1 MNLMRPPATDAELI
15 RSFDARIRALESGP
29 PSWRVGQWVLS
40 DQGDS
45 LIATRPGV
53 PTLGVGTAE
62 VEPITADLA
71 RGFIVDIDQAAEQ
84 VKTDVTAAVTGTGGP
99 LSGIVAFL
107 TGKWT
112 DLTTADG
119 KATTAGTN
127 VQSTWDR
134 FWESIFGGTVS
145 GKTVSDFKTAG
156 QSVNSTAG
164 TAGTNATTAL
174 GNIQNSWDRF
184 WEAIFGG
191 TVSGKTVSDFKTAGQ
206 SVNSTASTANTN
218 ATTALGIGNTVKT
231 RFDIRVRA
239 GSNAAADLGFE
250 NTAMYIGVY
259 AVRSTAQARTGT
271 YSAALTGTGSS
282 TVYVPITVDQTG
294 IVSYTCAGVDSIYF
308 EAYVYGKSTNTQ
320 ASGGTNGLQLAVI
333 PYDRTGAA
341 LTTVIAANQTTT
353 TALNSAWTKVSG
365 TATLPSNAAS
375 FAAFVQL
382 TSACNNNE
390 VYYID
395 DVIVREITAGFQA
408 QATANTGVTNAATA
422 IANAG
427 TAQTAADTVAN
438 RLQTRIKAGSN
449 LATDPSFE
457 DTTMYIS
464 GGTPVRST
472 EQARTGTY
480 SVKMTGTGSSTVT
493 TYVTVNASGTLAYY
507 ANGSDSY
514 LFEAWIYGKSTNAQ
528 TSGGTNGLQLVL
540 ATYDRNG
547 SFIANVVC
555 ASVTTSTALNSAWT
569 KVSGVATVASTVATI
584 VGMVTLTSA
593 CRNGD
598 VYYIDDVVLRE
609 QTKIQKL
616 ADALVNVH
624 TGGSSSGNPIDGFVT
639 HLQNVWQDLFGHTTP
654 QSVLQDSA
662 IPDIT
667 KDMSSDL
674 DALYTAHVDA
684 VGSGA
689 CMVRTSTATVTI
701 STGGTVRNLPT
712 SFFGTNTVSSA
723 DITSDLTNAKFTVS
737 LDGWYRCDLCLKTNS
752 TGFTNAW
759 NFAPVLLKNGSAAK
773 YGNDGFDAGAG
784 GGANSRYIASSFE
797 VYLVAGDYVQA
808 GFNADN
814 GTGTISN
821 FLTGEA
827 TGTQS
832 YFSISLSNRSLA

>member
-127 VQSTWDR
+127 VQST
-134 FWESIFGGTVS
+134 
-145 GKTVSDFKTAG
+145 
-156 QSVNSTAG
+156 
-164 TAGTNATTAL
+164 
-174 GNIQNSWDRF
+174 WDRF

-464 GGTPVRST
+464 GGTPARST

-528 TSGGTNGLQLVL
+528 TSGGANGLQLVL

-569 KVSGVATVASTVATI
+569 KVSGVATVASNVATI

-689 CMVRTSTATVTI
+689 TMVRTSTSNVTI
-701 STGGTVRNLPT
+701 SNANTGPVTLPA
-712 SFFGTNTVSSA
+712 SFYGVNVVSSA
-723 DITSDLTNAKFTVS
+723 DITVDLTNATYSVS
-737 LDGWYRCDLCLKTNS
+737 FDGWYRVDIAYKINAGVSAIWNICPVVFVNGSVAKYMNDGCSQS
-752 TGFTNAW
+752 TGGVRLRTIHDSTE
-759 NFAPVLLKNGSAAK
+759 L
-773 YGNDGFDAGAG
+773 
-784 GGANSRYIASSFE
+784 
-797 VYLVAGDYVQA
+797 YLEAGDIVQA
-808 GFNADN
+808 GYDAANA
-814 GTGTISN
+814 TGTISSV
-821 FLTGEA
+821 LTGEA
-827 TGTQS
+827 SGTQC
-832 YFSISLSNRSLA
+832 YFSISLTNRSLA